1 MKAAPSVRR
10 SGVFGF
16 RSARAWKTLL
26 FVVIVS
32 ALLCYV
38 ISKWDDFALVLTG
51 RVATTPVSATASSAD
66 AGRDFLIEFKL
77 DREKTEREQID
88 MLKSVIDDKEA
99 SKEVRDAARA
109 EYLMIVDTMGKQLK
123 IEGLLAARG
132 FESVVFL
139 SQDACTVVVRSPA
152 LDEKAVAQVGDT
164 VRRVTKLSLEKVTV
178 IPAP

>member
-1 MKAAPSVRR
+1 VKAAPSVGRP
-10 SGVFGF
+10 GVPGL

-26 FVVIVS
+26 FVVIVG

-38 ISKWDDFALVLTG
+38 ISRWDDFALVLGG
-51 RVATTPVSATASSAD
+51 RVATVPASATPSED

-77 DREKTEREQID
+77 DREKTEKQQID

-99 SKEVRDAARA
+99 GKEVRDAARA
-109 EYLMIVDTMGKQLK
+109 QYLMIVDAMGKQQK

-139 SQDACTVVVRSPA
+139 SQDACTVVVRGPA

-164 VRRVTKLSLEKVTV
+164 VRRITKLSLEKVTV

>member
-1 MKAAPSVRR
+1 VKAAPSAGRPRIFGLR
-10 SGVFGF
+10 SP
-16 RSARAWKTLL
+16 RAWKTFF

-32 ALLCYV
+32 ALLCFV
-38 ISKWDDFALVLTG
+38 ISRWDDFALILSG
-51 RVATTPVSATASSAD
+51 RVATVPASATPSAD
-66 AGRDFLIEFKL
+66 ADRDFLIEFKL
-77 DREKTEREQID
+77 DREKTEKQQID

-99 SKEVRDAARA
+99 GKEVRDAARA
-109 EYLMIVDTMGKQLK
+109 QYLMIVDTMGKELK

-139 SQDACTVVVRSPA
+139 SQDACTVVVRAPA

-164 VRRVTKLSLEKVTV
+164 VRRITKLSLEKVTV